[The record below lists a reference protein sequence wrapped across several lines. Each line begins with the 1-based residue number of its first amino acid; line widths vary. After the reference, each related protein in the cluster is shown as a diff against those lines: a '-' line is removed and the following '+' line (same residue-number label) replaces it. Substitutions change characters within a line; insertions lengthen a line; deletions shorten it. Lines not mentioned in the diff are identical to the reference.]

1 MIRTGQAVLAAAL
14 LGIATPALAHE
25 VHHEIRQSRA
35 TIITLTYADG
45 QPFGGEAF
53 EAVPIAAGQPIV
65 SGRTDAQG
73 RAILLAEVPGTWR
86 LRAWS
91 DDGHGVDLRFEVAAL
106 PSTGSPRPTIATSAT
121 PATRATTLTDGDPAA
136 SDSSANDSSA
146 SDPAANDSAVAGL
159 PRWVLVLVGLA
170 VIALAFSLLQRLVR
184 RQGPAGDRR
193 PD

>member
-1 MIRTGQAVLAAAL
+1 MNRTGPAVLAAAL
-14 LGIATPALAHE
+14 LGIATAALAHE

-35 TIITLTYADG
+35 TVITLTYADG

-53 EAVPIAAGQPIV
+53 EAVPVGAGQPV
-65 SGRTDAQG
+65 LSGRTDAQG
-73 RAILLAEVPGTWR
+73 RVIVLAEVPGTWR

-106 PSTGSPRPTIATSAT
+106 PPTGAPRSTT
-121 PATRATTLTDGDPAA
+121 ATTLTSADPAA
-136 SDSSANDSSA
+136 SDST
-146 SDPAANDSAVAGL
+146 VAGL
-159 PRWVLVLVGLA
+159 PRWVLVLIGLA
-170 VIALAFSLLQRLVR
+170 VIALAFKFLQRLVR